1 MSNSKP
7 LPPFTFEV
15 LCCLNRDQLERLS
28 IVCRPLKNFIE
39 RYFHSKPYRIFGR
52 LEICGGSYA
61 LFHYAIPH
69 HYAPQWH
76 PNRDDYSVQQFFDG
90 QICSIHLRE
99 NGKAWDL
106 AKRVYY
112 SFTEMRPYLGPTV
125 RTKKT
130 RITIDKD
137 FTYNSEH
144 IAEMESIAYFWS
156 DGKIEFDNHDGP
168 TVAEDILPILNSP
181 IILQCRVLDMYNTHF
196 SFKDCK
202 ILFTVKI
209 IETCYYSEFEID
221 LIFWFEFLEQPGVKP
236 VVILN
241 QIHRSSIDSLLERLY
256 KVFSSA
262 VSPNAFK
269 IVFKSIDPDEPL
281 TKFQETNKTSGEI
294 LQLKEGLSTD
304 FPNEWFDDDFFH
316 SGLLYTLER
325 TII

>member
-1 MSNSKP
+1 MSCSKP

-15 LCCLNRDQLERLS
+15 LCYLNRDQLERFLNRLS
-28 IVCRPLKNFIE
+28 TSQELHRAIFSLKTVPNFRSIGNSWRIVCFVSQRHPQCGRTAMASQPKRLQ
-39 RYFHSKPYRIFGR
+39 RSAIFG
-52 LEICGGSYA
+52 
-61 LFHYAIPH
+61 
-69 HYAPQWH
+69 
-76 PNRDDYSVQQFFDG
+76 
-90 QICSIHLRE
+90 IHLRE

-144 IAEMESIAYFWS
+144 IAEMESIAYLWR
-156 DGKIEFDNHDGP
+156 DGEIQIDNDDGP

-181 IILQCRVLDMYNTHF
+181 TILQCRVLDMYNAHF

-236 VVILN
+236 VVVLN

-269 IVFKSIDPDEPL
+269 IVFTIYPFGFRGNEPL
-281 TKFQETNKTSGEI
+281 TKFRETNRTSGEI
-294 LQLKEGLSTD
+294 LELKEGLSTD
-304 FPNEWFDDDFFH
+304 YPNEWFDDELFH
-316 SGLLYTLER
+316 NELLYTLER
-325 TII
+325 TIM